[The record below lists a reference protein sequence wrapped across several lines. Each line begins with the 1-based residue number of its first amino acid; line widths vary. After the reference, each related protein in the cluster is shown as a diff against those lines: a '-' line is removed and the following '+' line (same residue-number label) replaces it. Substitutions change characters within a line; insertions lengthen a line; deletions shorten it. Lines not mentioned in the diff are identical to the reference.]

1 MAQSLFLK
9 NDLDTDYKAI
19 TKAAELL
26 EHGDFEAD
34 QIAVI
39 PVGARQS
46 AFAKDIIGTSS
57 YYSESKRKECL
68 TIELNREGLYDMLPE
83 GLFHQPPTGSSG
95 FSEEEMIADVKKR
108 RAEEK
113 SARRFF
119 MPFEAE
125 LNYFRT
131 ILELYE
137 NRLDKRSSYD
147 DLTRIFRAGWKEFEL
162 LDNEQGMIWMHLL
175 PLIHARRNDLE
186 FLGEILSLL
195 FKVDVRAE
203 LKVRYDRKA
212 PIAERMQLKLGEGS
226 LGINTIIGSTFTDD
240 AEEIVISIG
249 PADTDLLV
257 SFLPGTANAYIID
270 LAVSY
275 LLPVQTEVSVALVAN
290 QANRIVALGAESNNS
305 YLGYT
310 AYL

>member
-1 MAQSLFLK
+1 
-9 NDLDTDYKAI
+9 
-19 TKAAELL
+19 
-26 EHGDFEAD
+26 
-34 QIAVI
+34 
-39 PVGARQS
+39 
-46 AFAKDIIGTSS
+46 
-57 YYSESKRKECL
+57 
-68 TIELNREGLYDMLPE
+68 
-83 GLFHQPPTGSSG
+83 
-95 FSEEEMIADVKKR
+95 
-108 RAEEK
+108 
-113 SARRFF
+113 

-147 DLTRIFRAGWKEFEL
+147 DLTRIFRAEWKEFEL